1 MDRFR
6 LATIER
12 RGRRQTALVLGEGD
26 AERLFPVAE
35 LAPNRPALHVELAE
49 LLGWWD
55 EARLALRALAEGVD
69 EPAAGL
75 RADDPSL
82 RLLAPIPAPRG
93 VFCTVFNYYDFAA
106 EVGAPRPDKST
117 IRPYICTKLPNCVIG
132 PGEAIVLPHHTDRVD
147 WEVEL
152 GVVIG
157 RTCRGVF
164 ARDALDYVAGYTIVN
179 DLSARDG
186 PRADW
191 PNFGYDWLLSK
202 GFDTS
207 SPLGPYLLP
216 AEFVE
221 DPHRLRLRLTRN
233 GTLMQD
239 GNTASMVFNIQE
251 QIEFLSGFVTLQPGD
266 VIATGTPA
274 GVGWPRGIFLQPGDE
289 LVCEVEGIGTLR
301 NPVVG
306 TVMLVPPPLQGT
318 AYA

>member
-1 MDRFR
+1 MARFK

-12 RGRRQTALVLGEGD
+12 RGHQQSALVFGEGSD
-26 AERLFPVAE
+26 EWLFPLAD
-35 LAPNRPALHVELAE
+35 LAPDRPELHVGLTE
-49 LLGWWD
+49 LLQWWD
-55 EARLALRALAEGVD
+55 QAWPALRALAEGVH
-69 EPAAGL
+69 ARGGL
-75 RADDPSL
+75 RADDSAV
-82 RLLAPIPAPRG
+82 RVLAPIPAPRG

-106 EVGAPRPDKST
+106 EVGAPKPDKSQV
-117 IRPYICTKLPNCVIG
+117 RPYVATKLPNCVIG
-132 PGEAIVLPHHTDRVD
+132 SGEAIVLPHHSQQVD

-179 DLSARDG
+179 DLSTRDAR
-186 PRADW
+186 RADW
-191 PNFGYDWLLSK
+191 PQFGYDWLLCK

-207 SPLGPYLLP
+207 CPLGPYLLP
-216 AEFVE
+216 AQFVA
-221 DPHRLRLRLTRN
+221 DPNRLRLKLARN
-233 GTLMQD
+233 GELMQD
-239 GNTASMVFNIQE
+239 GTTASMVFNVQE
-251 QIEFLSGFVTLQPGD
+251 QIEFLSGILTLQPGD

-274 GVGWPRGIFLQPGDE
+274 GIGWPRGTFLQPGDD

-306 TVMLVPPPLQGT
+306 PMTMVPPPLQGT